1 MDSGPFLFYLA
12 TFIVTA
18 CAQHPPFRTEWTRAA
33 SNALASSCLP
43 LQKSLCFRKH
53 QRNFF
58 FASFFLDT
66 RLAFPKT
73 DWAIS
78 LFIYTHFVDGTVR
91 KQYLADFS
99 KAVMGT
105 DKELLG
111 TTVRSNQTPYAVRTG
126 TETEMT
132 IFSRP
137 HPFLFLPFLQK
148 NRILVRKE

>member
-12 TFIVTA
+12 LCLVTA
-18 CAQHPPFRTEWTRAA
+18 CAQHPPFRTKWARAA
-33 SNALASSCLP
+33 SDVLASSCLP
-43 LQKSLCFRKH
+43 LQKSLCFQKN

-58 FASFFLDT
+58 FASFLLDM

-73 DWAIS
+73 DWAIL
-78 LFIYTHFVDGTVR
+78 LFICTHFVDGTVC
-91 KQYLADFS
+91 KQHLADFS

-105 DKELLG
+105 GKELLG
-111 TTVRSNQTPYAVRTG
+111 TAVRSNHTPYAVKTG

-148 NRILVRKE
+148 NRILGRKE